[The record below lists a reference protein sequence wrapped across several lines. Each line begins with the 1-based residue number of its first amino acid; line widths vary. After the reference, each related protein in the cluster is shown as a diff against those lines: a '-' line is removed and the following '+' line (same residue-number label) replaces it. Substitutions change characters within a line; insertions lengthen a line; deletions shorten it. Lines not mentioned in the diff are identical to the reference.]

1 MGGDDEG
8 ASRLPEL
15 VRDDGEET
23 LLPCAI
29 RVRDRRLFGLE
40 YIRLSGYTHPME
52 NLALVFQSLE
62 EEIRLRILALL
73 LEEQELCV
81 CDLMA
86 VLQLPQS
93 TVSRHLSHLRN
104 AGWLRDRREA
114 VWVHYSIAKP
124 LGPLQQSLLPVL
136 RHFFHDEAVAKADI
150 GRLRSFD
157 RGSSC
162 A

>member
-1 MGGDDEG
+1 
-8 ASRLPEL
+8 
-15 VRDDGEET
+15 
-23 LLPCAI
+23 
-29 RVRDRRLFGLE
+29 
-40 YIRLSGYTHPME
+40 ME
-52 NLALVFQSLE
+52 NIALVFQSLE
-62 EEIRLRILALL
+62 DETRLRILSLL

-114 VWVHYSIAKP
+114 VWVYYSIAKP
-124 LGPLQQSLLPVL
+124 LGPLQQSLVPIL
-136 RHFFHDEAVAKADI
+136 RHFLHDVAVGKTDI
-150 GRLRSFD
+150 ERLRSFA

>member
-1 MGGDDEG
+1 MKNT
-8 ASRLPEL
+8 AQ
-15 VRDDGEET
+15 
-23 LLPCAI
+23 
-29 RVRDRRLFGLE
+29 
-40 YIRLSGYTHPME
+40 
-52 NLALVFQSLE
+52 VFQSLE
-62 EEIRLRILALL
+62 EETRLRILALL

-114 VWVHYSIAKP
+114 VWAYYSIAKP
-124 LGPLQQSLLPVL
+124 LGPLQHSLLPIL
-136 RHFFHDEAVAKADI
+136 RHFLYDETVVKTDI
-150 GRLRSFD
+150 ERLHGLA
-157 RGSSC
+157 RGNSC

>member
-1 MGGDDEG
+1 
-8 ASRLPEL
+8 
-15 VRDDGEET
+15 
-23 LLPCAI
+23 
-29 RVRDRRLFGLE
+29 
-40 YIRLSGYTHPME
+40 ME
-52 NLALVFQSLE
+52 NIALVFQSLE
-62 EEIRLRILALL
+62 DETRLRILSLL

-86 VLQLPQS
+86 DLQLPQS

-114 VWVHYSIAKP
+114 VWVYYSIAKP
-124 LGPLQQSLLPVL
+124 LGPLQQSLVPIL
-136 RHFFHDEAVAKADI
+136 RHFLHDEAAAKTDI
-150 GRLRSFD
+150 ERLRSFA